1 MKNILIHIGRVLL
14 ALYFLAPGIAKFT
27 SWDYHVVLMESHNMV
42 MVPTLLAIAGF
53 TQIIGSISLLLNKQ
67 VVFCALGFAVMT
79 LLININLHDFW
90 NAYEGVDAKHET
102 QNFVKNLGIF
112 AGLILLAAVNMDERE
127 QI

>member
-27 SWDYHVVLMESHNMV
+27 SWNYHVALMESHNMV

-53 TQIIGSISLLLNKQ
+53 TQIIGSISLLLNKH
-67 VVFCALGFAVMT
+67 VVFCALVFAVMT

>member
-27 SWDYHVVLMESHNMV
+27 SWDYHVALMESHNMI
-42 MVPTLLAIAGF
+42 MVPILLTIAGAA
-53 TQIIGSISLLLNKQ
+53 QIIGSISLLANKQ

-79 LLININLHDFW
+79 ILININLHDFW

-112 AGLILLAAVNMDERE
+112 AGLILLAAVNMDERK
-127 QI
+127 QS

>member
-27 SWDYHVVLMESHNMV
+27 SWDYHVALMESHNMI
-42 MVPTLLAIAGF
+42 MVPILLTIAGAA
-53 TQIIGSISLLLNKQ
+53 QIIGSISLLANKQ

-79 LLININLHDFW
+79 ILININLHDFW

-127 QI
+127 QS